1 MFKRHFMKFIMVKL
15 IIKTN
20 VKIIVKNS
28 FSAGFMVFLS
38 MGTVSYAATTDIIER
53 VEPPHWWVDFEQPKL
68 QLLLYG
74 KNISTYDVAINY
86 PGVTLKSIDK
96 VTNTNYIFINL
107 ELGKS
112 TKAGQL
118 LLSFNNST
126 NSFTYPYELQERKA
140 HSAQR
145 KGFDS
150 SDVMYL
156 ITPDRF
162 ANGDVNNDTL
172 ANMYEGLERSKKEGR
187 HGGDIAGISKHLGY
201 IKDLGFTAIWSTP
214 LLENNM
220 PITSYHGYAI
230 TDFYKIDPRFGS
242 NEDYKNL
249 SKKAQQLGMGLI
261 MDMVVNHIGSK
272 HWWGDDLPEA
282 DWLNFPKKYV
292 QSNHRRIAL
301 HDPYVAKQDKD
312 SFTDGWF
319 WTSMPDLNQRNSNL
333 ATYLIQNSIWWIEY
347 ADLAG
352 VRMDTYSY
360 PDKDFMATW
369 SKSIIDEYPQFNIV
383 GERYINNRAM
393 VAYYQRGKVNAD
405 GYVSYLPS
413 VMDFPLQDA
422 MVKGLT
428 EAEGWDTGL
437 IQMYKALGHDW
448 QYANPKNLVI
458 FSDNHDMQ
466 RIFTQ
471 LSEDVDLMKMAMAY
485 TFTMRGIPQMFY
497 GTEILINSP
506 GPKDDG
512 IIRSDFPGGWQGD
525 TQNGFTGLGLS
536 TEQKDM
542 QSFIKT
548 LLNWRKTSTVIH
560 NGKLMHFL
568 PEQGIYAYFRYN
580 SSAKVMVIFNKNNK
594 VTEVSLGRF
603 AQMINKNSNWTNA
616 ITKESVTLN
625 EKINLLPRSVL
636 ILEEL

>member
-1 MFKRHFMKFIMVKL
+1 MFNLHLKRFYYGAGRISSGLFIFLLMV
-15 IIKTN
+15 T
-20 VKIIVKNS
+20 
-28 FSAGFMVFLS
+28 A
-38 MGTVSYAATTDIIER
+38 SYVQAKESIER
-53 VEPPHWWVDFEQPKL
+53 IEPPHWWVDFEQPKL
-68 QLLLYG
+68 QLLIYG
-74 KNISTYDVAINY
+74 EDIANHNVSLAY
-86 PGVTLKSIDK
+86 PGVTLKSVEK
-96 VTNTNYIFINL
+96 VENPNYIFVNL
-107 ELGKS
+107 EVAKN
-112 TKAGQL
+112 TKAGEMQL
-118 LLSFNNST
+118 TFNHIANH
-126 NSFTYPYELQERKA
+126 NNFTYSYELQERKPN
-140 HSAQR
+140 SAQR

-150 SDVMYL
+150 SDAMYL

-172 ANMYEGLERSKKEGR
+172 ANMYEGLNRTDKEGR
-187 HGGDIAGISKHLGY
+187 HGGDIAGITQHLDY
-201 IKDLGFTAIWSTP
+201 IKELGFTAIWSTP

-249 SKKAQQLGMGLI
+249 SHKAKKLGMGLI

-272 HWWGDDLPEA
+272 HWWMKGLPEV
-282 DWLNFPKKYV
+282 DWLNYPNKYV

-301 HDPYVAKQDKD
+301 HDPYVAEQDKNA
-312 SFTDGWF
+312 FTDGWF
-319 WTSMPDLNQRNSNL
+319 WKTMPDLNQRNSLL

-369 SKSIIDEYPQFNIV
+369 SKSIMNEYPQFNIV
-383 GERYINNRAM
+383 GERYINDRAM

-405 GYVSYLPS
+405 GYISHLPS

-428 EAEGWDTGL
+428 EAESWDTGL
-437 IQMYKALGHDW
+437 IRMYKALGHDW
-448 QYANPKNLVI
+448 QYADPNNLVI

-471 LSEDVDLMKMAMAY
+471 LNEDIDLMKMAMGY
-485 TFTMRGIPQMFY
+485 TFTMRGIPQLFY
-497 GTEILINSP
+497 GTEILKNSP
-506 GPKDDG
+506 GAKDDG
-512 IIRSDFPGGWQGD
+512 IIRSDFPGGWQRD
-525 TQNGFTGLGLS
+525 SINGFTGIGLS
-536 TEQKDM
+536 RAQKTM
-542 QSFIKT
+542 QGFIKT

-580 SSAKVMVIFNKNNK
+580 SSTKVMVIFNKNN
-594 VTEVSLGRF
+594 EVKEVPLDGFS
-603 AQMINKNSNWTNA
+603 QMIKKNSSWKNV
-616 ITKESVTLN
+616 ITKDVITLDD
-625 EKINLLPRSVL
+625 KVKLLPRTVL
-636 ILEEL
+636 ILEKN